1 MSLNYVVKTSIN
13 QIVKQKLKER
23 SRKRFKRK
31 LLSTLKTVQHSVAVS
46 VPVMTLVFSSY
57 LAWQVSNYD
66 KKIAGSGEVKAALET
81 SVQKS
86 SSSLSPSTKSD
97 QTMSTQSSFQTQ
109 KTLAIP
115 YIKQD
120 YRLSCEAASLQMILS
135 YRGISKTQ
143 DELMEQIGYSE
154 PKVMQEVNG
163 KLIWGDPKI
172 GFVGDVKGSFT
183 GEKDGKKS
191 LRYATGWGVKPG
203 PVARVAKQYFPESK
217 EVVGGTLDQ
226 VVQSLN
232 QDKPIIWW
240 HRRDDIQKEK
250 ITYYTP
256 AGKAVEYE
264 QNHVAVISSYK
275 LDEDKKFIF
284 HILDPFYGEYDIKQ
298 DDFLRLWARHSNQMV
313 IVG

>member
-1 MSLNYVVKTSIN
+1 MSLNYAVKPSIN
-13 QIVKQKLKER
+13 QIVKQKLQER
-23 SRKRFKRK
+23 SRKRLKRK
-31 LLSTLKTVQHSVAVS
+31 IFATLKSIQHSVAVA

-81 SVQKS
+81 TTKKNN
-86 SSSLSPSTKSD
+86 SSLSASIKAD
-97 QTMSTQSSFQTQ
+97 QPTNSQPETPNQ

-120 YRLSCEAASLQMILS
+120 YRLSCEATSLQMILS
-135 YRGISKTQ
+135 YRGVQKTQ
-143 DELMEQIGYSE
+143 DELMQQIGYSE

-163 KLIWGDPKI
+163 KLIWGDPEI

-217 EVVGGTLDQ
+217 EVTGGTLDQ
-226 VVQSLN
+226 VVQSLS

-250 ITYYTP
+250 LTYYTP
-256 AGKAVEYE
+256 SGKAVEYE